1 MTRIISILNNK
12 GGVGKTTSTIN
23 LGVALAKQN
32 KKVLLVDLDAQANTT
47 DLFINKSQLQYTI
60 RDLLINPSASIDT
73 ILIKNVYQNIDL
85 IPSNELLNGI
95 EQYLASAISRETL
108 LKRILTPI
116 KDNYDYILIDN
127 PPTLNTLALI
137 SLTASTEV
145 IIPIQPKYDALKGA
159 IATIGTIKQV
169 QTLLNENLKLSGV
182 FITIYDIRN
191 NNDREIVDTIKTQF
205 KDLCYKSIIRTSVKV
220 DEAKGYH
227 KSIIDYDINGNASQ
241 DYTDLA
247 REIINQEQN
256 LGGVING

>member
-95 EQYLASAISRETL
+95 EQNLANAISRETL
-108 LKRILTPI
+108 LKRILAPV
-116 KDNYDYILIDN
+116 KNDYDYINAIR
-127 PPTLNTLALI
+127 I
-137 SLTASTEV
+137 SFSNKTKSCE
-145 IIPIQPKYDALKGA
+145 
-159 IATIGTIKQV
+159 
-169 QTLLNENLKLSGV
+169 
-182 FITIYDIRN
+182 IYL
-191 NNDREIVDTIKTQF
+191 V
-205 KDLCYKSIIRTSVKV
+205 
-220 DEAKGYH
+220 
-227 KSIIDYDINGNASQ
+227 
-241 DYTDLA
+241 
-247 REIINQEQN
+247 
-256 LGGVING
+256 